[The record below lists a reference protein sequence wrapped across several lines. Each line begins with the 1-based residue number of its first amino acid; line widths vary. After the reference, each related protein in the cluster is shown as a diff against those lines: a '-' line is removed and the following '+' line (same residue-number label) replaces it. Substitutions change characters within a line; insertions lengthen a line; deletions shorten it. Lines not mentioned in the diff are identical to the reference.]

1 LVVWSFGRLLLL
13 LLLLFVNEEVHL
25 QKGQSSEMPELS
37 WNGSRELVT
46 VHIAAQQRKGI
57 EFGWGE
63 RKEGRK
69 GKERKEVE
77 GS

>member
-1 LVVWSFGRLLLL
+1 M
-13 LLLLFVNEEVHL
+13 NEEVHL

-63 RKEGRK
+63 RKERKEGKEGRK
-69 GKERKEVE
+69 LKEVE
-77 GS
+77 IFYQ